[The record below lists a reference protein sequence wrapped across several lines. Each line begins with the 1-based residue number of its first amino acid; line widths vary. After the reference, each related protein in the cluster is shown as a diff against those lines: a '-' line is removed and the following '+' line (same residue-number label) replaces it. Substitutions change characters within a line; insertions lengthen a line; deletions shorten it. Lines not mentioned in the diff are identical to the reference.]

1 MVHSLL
7 FEAYKLVYFSFLFF
21 FLHNSSRLAYAI
33 CELYMFFQLLIIS
46 KVYLLLLLLLLLF
59 RMKNFLASARATGL
73 MFRIFYQILHDIQKF
88 INNS

>member
-33 CELYMFFQLLIIS
+33 CELIIS
-46 KVYLLLLLLLLLF
+46 KVYLLLLLLLF